1 MVADNEEYYPK
12 GTTPVTQII
21 TFKIERFCPTD
32 SLSAM
37 DPDFCVDAG
46 ANHELSY
53 YALSW
58 QIALWLACRCKAIQN
73 YQTWHHWGKNTLRY
87 IVERLA
93 RRKWRF
99 FVIDL
104 WHTGIA
110 QYNCWLTP
118 LWYVLTLS
126 WQVYIYVVIVLHFK
140 DATTAT
146 YETGVWAL
154 KCM

>member
-1 MVADNEEYYPK
+1 MVADIQDYLPK

-32 SLSAM
+32 
-37 DPDFCVDAG
+37 FWVDAG
-46 ANHELSY
+46 AI
-53 YALSW
+53 AL
-58 QIALWLACRCKAIQN
+58 IALWLACRCKAIQN

-104 WHTGIA
+104 WHAGIA

-126 WQVYIYVVIVLHFK
+126 WQLYIYVVKVLHSK

-154 KCM
+154 KCMLHTYYYNHS